1 MEVMGLDPYANMG
14 GSVGYGNPW
23 MIPHSWDF
31 EYWDAD
37 AEKIIID
44 IPEMVEAW
52 KIFTEFYLH
61 MGPQRVAGYRESFGN
76 WGPAFNQGQSCMLI
90 DGYWRAPGATKN
102 NPERPKAYTWLP
114 MPENRKGTRVQV
126 AGGHY
131 IVIPKVAEHPAE
143 MYKFSELLTL
153 KPAAD
158 HVYKG
163 LGWLPAR
170 KSYLAAVDTSPYPG
184 LDWYIQSALDNDVL
198 GAITVNP
205 ITSFTAQTWYRL
217 RESVYFGDITV
228 EQAVT
233 QMQEECDKELA
244 DLLETL

>member
-1 MEVMGLDPYANMG
+1 
-14 GSVGYGNPW
+14 
-23 MIPHSWDF
+23 
-31 EYWDAD
+31 
-37 AEKIIID
+37 
-44 IPEMVEAW
+44 
-52 KIFTEFYLH
+52 
-61 MGPQRVAGYRESFGN
+61 
-76 WGPAFNQGQSCMLI
+76 
-90 DGYWRAPGATKN
+90 
-102 NPERPKAYTWLP
+102 
-114 MPENRKGTRVQV
+114 MPDNRKGTRVQV

-131 IVIPKVAEHPAE
+131 IVIPKVAKHPAE
-143 MYKFSELLTL
+143 MYKFSGLLTL
-153 KPAAD
+153 QPASD

-198 GAITVNP
+198 GAITMSP

-217 RESVYFGDITV
+217 REKVYFEDITV